1 MTIVTMYRDKEKRYT
16 GFKVTGH
23 SGYAESGQDI
33 ICAAIS
39 TLTITTIN
47 AIEEIVG
54 DACEY
59 QEKEKNGYLRFSLK
73 GEGSEGSQL
82 LLKSMVLG
90 LSQVQESCNS
100 KYLKL
105 IYKEV

>member
-1 MTIVTMYRDKEKRYT
+1 MTIVTMYRDKEEHYT
-16 GFKVTGH
+16 GFKVSGH
-23 SGYAESGQDI
+23 SGYADSGSDI

-39 TLTITTIN
+39 VLTTTTVN
-47 AIEEIVG
+47 SIESIVG

-59 QEKEKNGYLRFSLK
+59 QVKEDRGYLRFSLK
-73 GEGSEGSQL
+73 GDSSEDSQL
-82 LLKSMVLG
+82 LIKSMVLG
-90 LSQVQESCNS
+90 LSQLQQSCNS